1 MCQRLLAGQS
11 SVLLLLGFMHE
22 MQLTG
27 MTDILSLH
35 PCLIPVLD
43 AAALLANSFDLL
55 SKGSTT

>member
-1 MCQRLLAGQS
+1 
-11 SVLLLLGFMHE
+11 MHE